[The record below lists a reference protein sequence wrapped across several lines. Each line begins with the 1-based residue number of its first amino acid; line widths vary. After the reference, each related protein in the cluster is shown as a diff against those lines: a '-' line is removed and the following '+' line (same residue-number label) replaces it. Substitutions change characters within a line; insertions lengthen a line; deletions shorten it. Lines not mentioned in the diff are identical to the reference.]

1 MSSPFLAACRGE
13 SHDVMP
19 VWFMRQA
26 GRALPEY
33 RAIREKHSFEDVMTT
48 PELAAEVTLQPIRY
62 YDVDAAILF
71 SDIMTP
77 LIGLD
82 MGVSIQPGKG
92 PVIEQPIR
100 SREDVARIRELE
112 PSNDI
117 PYVMETIEILVK
129 ELDVPLIGF
138 AGAPFTL
145 ASYLIEGGASRS
157 YAMTKSLMY
166 ADEDLWHD
174 LMSRLANLS
183 AATLRAQVR
192 AGARAVQ
199 LFDSWVG
206 NLSPFDYTRYVLP
219 HSKKVFESIEHLNVP
234 RIHFGVGTGEL
245 LQLMAAAGADV
256 VGVDWRV
263 PLDAAR
269 QRLPDQVGTQGN
281 LDPAAA
287 LGPWES
293 VEEQV
298 RAVLRRARTKRHI
311 FNLGHGVLPQT
322 PPDTLKR
329 IVELVHEEG
338 STGVFDR

>member
-1 MSSPFLAACRGE
+1 MSSFLAACRGE

-33 RAIREKHSFEDVMTT
+33 REVRERHTFEQMMTT
-48 PELAAEVTLQPIRY
+48 PELAAEVTLQPVRRY
-62 YDVDAAILF
+62 GVDAAILF

-77 LIGLD
+77 LWGLD
-82 MGVSIQPGKG
+82 IGVTIEPGKG
-92 PVIEQPIR
+92 PVIDHPIR
-100 SREDVARIRELE
+100 SPQDVERIRELE
-112 PSNDI
+112 PAEDI
-117 PYVMETIEILVK
+117 PFVIQTIELLVK
-129 ELDVPLIGF
+129 ELEVPLIGF
-138 AGAPFTL
+138 AGGPFTL
-145 ASYLIEGGASRS
+145 ASYLIEGGASRN
-157 YAMTKSLMY
+157 YARTKALMY
-166 ADEDLWHD
+166 SDEELWHD
-174 LMSRLANLS
+174 LMSRLAGVT

-199 LFDSWVG
+199 MFDSWVG
-206 NLSPFDYTRYVLP
+206 SLSPFDYTRYVLP
-219 HSKKVFESIEHLNVP
+219 HAKKVFESIAHLNVP
-234 RIHFGVGTGEL
+234 RIHFGVATGEL

-269 QRLPDQVGTQGN
+269 QRLPDQVATQGN

-287 LGPWES
+287 LAPWVV

-298 RAVLRRARTKRHI
+298 RAVLRRARNRRHI

-322 PPDTLKR
+322 DPDTLAR